1 MKCHLCGKIKE
12 ESNEWLDTNIEGW
25 QAGWLAAPDNR
36 DYCPLC
42 IRDRFDEIEK
52 IEEK

>member
-1 MKCHLCGKIKE
+1 MKCHLCGKTEKE
-12 ESNEWLDTNIEGW
+12 IEWLDTNIHNL

-42 IRDRFDEIEK
+42 IRDRFNEIEK